1 MTNPPSD
8 SEGAYKPRHF
18 APKPENVPEPV
29 KPAASFGSE
38 AAAEPV
44 ASAGSEA
51 AVETADPIVP
61 EDSGAPVQPGD
72 PADPGAAPTGTG
84 APTGAALDGRAGSA
98 VSAGTDFESAGSDP
112 APVDAGPESPLPAI
126 TDSASL
132 VRHKHKRHTKRNRR
146 LKIAGVVL
154 AVLAVIAAGAG
165 IALKMSID
173 AGRRA
178 FEESQQKEKAKKNAG
193 TVEYEGHRYKLN
205 EHMAT
210 VCFMGYDYQRYN
222 AKGADEPRQA
232 DAVVVV
238 ALNTETGKAT
248 GIVIPRDSM
257 VDVDMYSDDGSY
269 IGQAQQQIALQ
280 FAYGDDGDKS
290 AAMVAKTAS
299 RALYDMPIDHYFA
312 LDINGVGPIN
322 DSIGGVTVDALMTV
336 PGTTVVKGETVTLYG
351 RNAERY
357 VQYRDAAG
365 EVSDSTTSALDRQA
379 RQVQY
384 LQAFSKQVLQ
394 AAKGDPASL
403 VSLYRT
409 ALDYTHTNLGV
420 NEFSYLAST
429 MLDKGVTS
437 FDFVSLPGEQVQADT
452 LAEYHLDRD
461 GVRKVVMDT
470 FYHRVDEG
478 R

>member
-18 APKPENVPEPV
+18 APKPEVPAEPV
-29 KPAASFGSE
+29 EPAEAVASARSAESAGQNDEPRQIEATDSQESDAAPVGVPPAAAALDESAKASAPADSDLEPAASAPGS
-38 AAAEPV
+38 AD
-44 ASAGSEA
+44 S
-51 AVETADPIVP
+51 VETALPGGSSP
-61 EDSGAPVQPGD
+61 EP
-72 PADPGAAPTGTG
+72 
-84 APTGAALDGRAGSA
+84 
-98 VSAGTDFESAGSDP
+98 
-112 APVDAGPESPLPAI
+112 
-126 TDSASL
+126 L
-132 VRHKHKRHTKRNRR
+132 VRRKHKRHTKRNRR
-146 LKIAGVVL
+146 LKIAGIVVL
-154 AVLAVIAAGAG
+154 VLAVIAAGAG

-193 TVEYEGHRYKLN
+193 TVVYEGHRYKLN

-238 ALNTETGKAT
+238 ALNTETGKAK

-280 FAYGDDGDKS
+280 FAYGDGGDKS
-290 AAMVAKTAS
+290 AEMVAKTAS
-299 RALYDMPIDHYFA
+299 RTLYDMPIDHYFA

-336 PGTTVVKGETVTLYG
+336 PNTTVVKGETVTLYG
-351 RNAERY
+351 KNAERY
-357 VQYRDAAG
+357 VQYRDSEG
-365 EVSDSTTSALDRQA
+365 EVSNSTTSALDRQA
-379 RQVQY
+379 RQIQY

-394 AAKGDPASL
+394 SAKGNPASL
-403 VSLYRT
+403 VSLYQT
-409 ALDYTHTNLGV
+409 ASDYTHTNLGV

-429 MLDKGVTS
+429 MLDKGVSS
-437 FDFVSLPGEQVQADT
+437 FDFVSLPGEQVKADT

-461 GVRKVVMDT
+461 GVRKIVMDT

-478 R
+478 E